1 MKQGA
6 ARAGRGSAVISRS
19 IAALGVSAALGAAL
33 LVTTTPQVASATTV
47 HNNGEWPGVGKICG
61 SGPGGPA
68 SARGVTKNSIDITAF
83 NDANNTVQPGLDIEL
98 LQAGQAFA
106 AWCNASGGIDGR
118 KIVVKDRDGGIFND
132 AQVTEEACQSDFMAV
147 GGGLVLDQP
156 TVPIRTHCGLGQI
169 SQFTVSNQAE
179 DAALQVNPAN
189 ISLTKEE
196 GGFYGALAKKYPA
209 AVKHFGD
216 GAPNQA
222 SIIAPITKW
231 KDSAV
236 DQGYKLVDWQLPPL
250 QATDWGPYIQQL
262 ESKGVQALEP
272 ANYSNMVPYMQAMS
286 TAGYKPAFIVM
297 PGPLYVQ
304 STAAAAAADS
314 NLPPTYIGISSW
326 PFELASESPGLEQLI
341 AIMKKDGSNGSK
353 LDFDDEDAFDAWNPL
368 REVRQCVRCQPDR
381 LVRVEERRF
390 ADELDGRRIGASG
403 GPPGHVQ
410 READPIRLLGHH
422 ERRAEQI
429 RLQQDDHPTEHR
441 HHLALRPQVTL
452 HGAAE
457 RLTGHRLL
465 VPGLT
470 GADMR

>member
-19 IAALGVSAALGAAL
+19 IAALGASAALGAAL

-353 LDFDDEDAFDAWNPL
+353 LDFDDEDAFDAWILFAKSASACGANL
-368 REVRQCVRCQPDR
+368 TVSCV
-381 LVRVEERRF
+381 LKN
-390 ADELDGRRIGASG
+390 AASQTNWTG
-403 GPPGHVQ
+403 GGLAPPV
-410 READPIRLLGHH
+410 A
-422 ERRAEQI
+422 
-429 RLQQDDHPTEHR
+429 
-441 HHLALRPQVTL
+441 HLAMSNAKPIPSDCWAIMNVEPNKFVYNKTITQPNTDTIWHCDPKSLFT
-452 HGAAE
+452 
-457 RLTGHRLL
+457 
-465 VPGLT
+465 VPPSG
-470 GADMR
+470 

>member
-1 MKQGA
+1 MRQGA
-6 ARAGRGSAVISRS
+6 AGVGRGCAVLSRSMAVIG
-19 IAALGVSAALGAAL
+19 ASAALSATL

-68 SARGVTKNSIDITAF
+68 SARGVGKNTIDIAAF
-83 NDANNTVQPGLDIEL
+83 NDANNTVQPGLDLEL

-118 KIVVKDRDGGIFND
+118 KIVVKDRDGGLFND
-132 AQVTEEACQSDFMAV
+132 AQVTNDACQSDFMAV
-147 GGGLVLDQP
+147 GGGLVLDQS

-196 GGFYGALAKKYPA
+196 GGFYGALAKKYPS

-222 SIIAPITKW
+222 SIIEPITKW

-236 DQGYKLVDWQLPPL
+236 DQGYKLVNWQLPPL
-250 QATDWGPYIQQL
+250 QVTDWGPYIQQL

-286 TAGYKPAFIVM
+286 TAGYKPTFIVM
-297 PGPLYVQ
+297 PGPLYVP
-304 STAAAAAADS
+304 STAAAAAVDS
-314 NLPPTYIGISSW
+314 NLPPTYIGVSAW

-341 AIMKKDGSNGSK
+341 AIMKKDAPSGSK
-353 LDFDDEDAFDAWNPL
+353 LDFDDEDAFDAWIL
-368 REVRQCVRCQPDR
+368 FAKSASACGAKLTVSCV
-381 LVRVEERRF
+381 LKN
-390 ADELDGRRIGASG
+390 AASQTNWTG
-403 GPPGHVQ
+403 GGLEPPV
-410 READPIRLLGHH
+410 A
-422 ERRAEQI
+422 
-429 RLQQDDHPTEHR
+429 
-441 HHLALRPQVTL
+441 HLAMSNANPTPSDCWAIMNVEPNKFVYNKTITQPNTDTIWHCDPKSVFTVPP
-452 HGAAE
+452 
-457 RLTGHRLL
+457 TG
-465 VPGLT
+465 
-470 GADMR
+470 